1 MLRHLAGASVYF
13 LRDLDALIGGEVC
26 AGGEQIVVTHCAHI
40 MLTRQDVDV
49 ISSCSLVSRPVVVF
63 VEDFLAFNLE
73 DAVLGGSGVHRTA
86 LVWIARIHTV
96 LLVRPGRVLL
106 ILHGLAMCR
115 TIIVEKNT
123 AHFVS
128 TVLVEPRRCAVHD
141 VVDLRLDL
149 DWHSIREGR
158 DYEAPLVI
166 LTSDVDPGTALGL
179 EQVLSEHAL
188 ALSDNFG
195 LDVKYF

>member
-1 MLRHLAGASVYF
+1 MCHLAGASVYF

-49 ISSCSLVSRPVVVF
+49 LSSRSVVPRLVVVF
-63 VEDFLAFNLE
+63 VEDFLTFNLE
-73 DAVLGGSGVHRTA
+73 NAVLGGSGVHRTA
-86 LVWIARIHTV
+86 LVWIARVHAV

-106 ILHGLAMCR
+106 IVHGLAMCR

-128 TVLVEPRRCAVHD
+128 TFLEPRRCVIHD
-141 VVDLRLDL
+141 VVDLRLNL
-149 DWHSIREGR
+149 DWHGVRERR

-166 LTSDVDPGTALGL
+166 LTSDVDTGAALGL

-188 ALSDNFG
+188 ALGDNFG